1 MSTEIPNPWLLPLPT
16 FSYSDRWNI
25 TLTSQG
31 KEHSWALAPK
41 GYLPP
46 ENVTG
51 ISCGPTM
58 ACTAANSAPGPSVDY
73 GCVNGGA
80 AALAQ

>member
-25 TLTSQG
+25 TLTYQG
-31 KEHSWALAPK
+31 EQHSWALAPK

-51 ISCGPTM
+51 ISCGPKM
-58 ACTAANSAPGPSVDY
+58 ACAVDGAGPRIDY
-73 GCVNGGA
+73 GCA
-80 AALAQ
+80 SA